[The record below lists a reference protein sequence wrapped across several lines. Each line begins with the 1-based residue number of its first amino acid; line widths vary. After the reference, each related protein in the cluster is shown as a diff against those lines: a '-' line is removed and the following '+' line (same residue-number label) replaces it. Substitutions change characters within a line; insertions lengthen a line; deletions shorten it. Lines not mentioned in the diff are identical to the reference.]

1 MSVQSQRRLEH
12 GPRHWAEEANV
23 PEQVGTSASRR
34 LWVIAL
40 SILGLFLLYQI
51 VSKGFSAYLADTNPE
66 AALFLNGSNP
76 TALLN
81 LAEDKLSADKSFSL
95 LDPVLAPPRNA
106 GPGSTVAKGDETSS
120 EELPAPSLPAAAGL
134 IAYYA

>member
-1 MSVQSQRRLEH
+1 MSPSRSEHRR
-12 GPRHWAEEANV
+12 A
-23 PEQVGTSASRR
+23 VGCGM
-34 LWVIAL
+34 IAL
-40 SILGLFLLYQI
+40 FILGLLLFYQI

-120 EELPAPSLPAAAGL
+120 EELPAPFFARSSGL
-134 IAYYA
+134 IPDNT